1 MGTLQLPAKLRCL
14 CTIYLPTPHSNL
26 SVKTQEKKISKPK
39 TTVKQLSSALLHISH
54 HEYTLVARVVGWVC
68 QPRGWWPFATIL
80 SSTARSTTT
89 TISRYRTG
97 TIS

>member
-26 SVKTQEKKISKPK
+26 SVKTQEKKISKVK
-39 TTVKQLSSALLHISH
+39 TEVKQLSSALLHIS

-89 TISRYRTG
+89 TIRRYRTR